1 MDLGKRIRSILACA
15 AVVTP
20 VALYRM
26 VFLIH
31 LAPLVVSDSVLKHLL
46 QSMRLLLIQTIGE
59 HDKMLIPLLGAI
71 LGKTPGA
78 GA

>member
-1 MDLGKRIRSILACA
+1 M
-15 AVVTP
+15 
-20 VALYRM
+20 
-26 VFLIH
+26 
-31 LAPLVVSDSVLKHLL
+31 SDSVLKHLL